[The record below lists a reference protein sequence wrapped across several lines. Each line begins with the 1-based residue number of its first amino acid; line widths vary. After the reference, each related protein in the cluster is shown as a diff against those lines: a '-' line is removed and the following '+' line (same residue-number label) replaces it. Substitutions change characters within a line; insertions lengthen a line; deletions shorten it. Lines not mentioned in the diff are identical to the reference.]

1 MEELYYLKEF
11 NILFFSLKLFW
22 FSTEEYTDQKR
33 NKRVKWGNY
42 LNKKVCHWLSWKRSK
57 LSHWSKLSG

>member
-22 FSTEEYTDQKR
+22 FPIEEYTDQKR

-42 LNKKVCHWLSWKRSK
+42 LNKGLSLVIMEKI
-57 LSHWSKLSG
+57 

>member
-22 FSTEEYTDQKR
+22 FSIEEYTDQKR
-33 NKRVKWGNY
+33 NNRVKWGNY
-42 LNKKVCHWLSWKRSK
+42 LNKGLSLVIMEIKI
-57 LSHWSKLSG
+57 